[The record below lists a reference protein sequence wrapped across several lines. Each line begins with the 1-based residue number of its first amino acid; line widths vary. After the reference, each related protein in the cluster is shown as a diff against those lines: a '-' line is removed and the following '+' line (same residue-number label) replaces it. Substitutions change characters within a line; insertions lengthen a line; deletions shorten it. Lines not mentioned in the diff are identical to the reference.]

1 MRREPSPEET
11 AAARLLADPGLVR
24 RSLAAEVE
32 AVHALRQ
39 GGVSLDPQAA
49 PEALASQIRAVA
61 DRIGFESPVEA
72 ATLSKRRLVEL
83 PLLERGQGT
92 RIEAYHSAASRTLR
106 EGALVSDSVGADGTR
121 IVELQ
126 RRAPET
132 GLVWIT
138 LSARVR
144 LRADGTTWLDDFGWP
159 GEPTRPVHMFTGATE
174 AFLAQAQADLREE
187 NTPMDRVL
195 LLLLGATLSEA
206 NASDTDTQ
214 RLEIAEAIA
223 VRRGELNVYIRQAE
237 DYALA
242 SGDRGWYAA
251 CLYRS
256 GLENLFEKFL
266 GSAAFSLID
275 MEEIEDID
283 DELRERLPGS
293 TGADRAAIPVG
304 TPIQHWWWEA
314 SFNG

>member
-1 MRREPSPEET
+1 M
-11 AAARLLADPGLVR
+11 AAD
-24 RSLAAEVE
+24 VE

-39 GGVSLDPQAA
+39 GGASLDPQAD
-49 PEALASQIRAVA
+49 PEALTSQIRAAA

-92 RIEAYHSAASRTLR
+92 KIEAYHSAASRTLR
-106 EGALVSDSVGADGTR
+106 EGALVVDSVGSDGTR
-121 IVELQ
+121 NVELQ

-132 GLVWIT
+132 GLVRVT

-159 GEPTRPVHMFTGATE
+159 GEPARPVHTFTGATE
-174 AFLAQAQADLREE
+174 DFLAQARADLRQE
-187 NTPMDRVL
+187 NIPLDRVL
-195 LLLLGATLSEA
+195 LLLLGATLKEA
-206 NASDTDTQ
+206 HRPGTDTQ
-214 RLEIAEAIA
+214 QIQIAEAIVA
-223 VRRGELNVYIRQAE
+223 RRGELNVYIRQAE

-242 SGDRGWYAA
+242 SGGQGWYAA

-256 GLENLFEKFL
+256 GLENLFENFL
-266 GSAAFSLID
+266 GSAAFSLVD

-283 DELRERLPGS
+283 DELRDRLPGS
-293 TGADRAAIPVG
+293 TGADRAAIPDG

-314 SFNG
+314 AFA